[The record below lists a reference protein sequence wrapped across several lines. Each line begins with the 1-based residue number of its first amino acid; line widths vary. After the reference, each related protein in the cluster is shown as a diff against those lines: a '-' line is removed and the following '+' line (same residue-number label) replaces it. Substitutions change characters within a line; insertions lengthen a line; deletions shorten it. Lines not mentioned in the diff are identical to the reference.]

1 MLNNIIFWKLID
13 LLTLL
18 LEWIPLYILLS
29 SLSYKKTS
37 SEVRY
42 TSFLIIIFVSFTV
55 NVLGASP
62 NIKITLCMLM
72 SIIFYK
78 SNYDV
83 NLSKNLIVPLGYFM
97 ILIGMEV
104 LSISI
109 VTMMNSI
116 NIKLL
121 LDNHLYKLEFILL
134 SKPFLLLGVLF
145 LKYHE
150 LSGEI
155 YKKDILC
162 IGIPMCTN
170 ILSLLI
176 IFNYG
181 LQGLNQHLV
190 DNSVIM
196 LISFLLLLS
205 SISLLII
212 IHKILK
218 NNKLQLEHELI
229 REKVNLE
236 YSYYMKIEN
245 NQEKVKQLYHDMK
258 NHMICIS
265 NLNNPNE
272 LEKYIENINIEL
284 RGMDNS
290 FNTGNRI
297 IDIIMSEKKAIC
309 IEKDV
314 KFESFLDFSKLD
326 FIDMTD
332 MCIIFSNALDNA
344 IQACDRISD
353 LSILKYISVK
363 VTYVNSFCII
373 NIENSNVNDIVK
385 KNNIIVTHKK
395 DKFVHGIGIKNIKNT
410 VKKYDGEVNINFTDN
425 KFTLTMMIPIK
436 KCPVLP
442 S

>member
-1 MLNNIIFWKLID
+1 MLNSIIFWKLID
-13 LLTLL
+13 LFTLF

-37 SEVRY
+37 SKVRY
-42 TSFLIIIFVSFTV
+42 ISFLIMLFISFTTKE
-55 NVLGASP
+55 LGASP
-62 NIKITLCMLM
+62 NIKVPLSMLL

-78 SNYDV
+78 INYDV
-83 NLSKNLIVPLGYFM
+83 NLSKNLIIPLGYFM

-109 VTMMNSI
+109 VTTINSI

-121 LDNHLYKLEFILL
+121 LDNHLYRLQFIIL
-134 SKPFLLLGVLF
+134 SKSFLLIGVLV
-145 LKYHE
+145 LKFHE

-155 YKKDILC
+155 YRKDVLC

-176 IFNYG
+176 ILNYK
-181 LQGLNQHLV
+181 LQGLNQYLV
-190 DNSVIM
+190 DNLVII
-196 LISFLLLLS
+196 LISFLFLLS

-218 NNKLQLEHELI
+218 NNKLQLEHKII

-245 NQEKVKQLYHDMK
+245 NQEKVKKLYHDMK
-258 NHMICIS
+258 NHMICIN
-265 NLNNPNE
+265 NLSDSAE
-272 LEKYIENINIEL
+272 LEEYIANINIEL
-284 RGMDNS
+284 KGIENY
-290 FNTGNRI
+290 FNTGNKI

-309 IEKDV
+309 IEKDI
-314 KFESFLDFSKLD
+314 KFESFLDFSKLH

-332 MCIIFSNALDNA
+332 ICIIFSNALDNA
-344 IQACDRISD
+344 IQACDKISD
-353 LSILKYISVK
+353 LRILKYISIK
-363 VTYVNSFCII
+363 VTYVNSFCVI
-373 NIENSNVNDIVK
+373 NIENNKVNDIVK
-385 KNNIIVTHKK
+385 KNNVIVTDKK
-395 DKFVHGIGIKNIKNT
+395 DKFMHGIGIKNIKNT
-410 VKKYDGEVNINFTDN
+410 VKKYDGEVNINSNDN

-436 KCPVLP
+436 KCPVLH

>member
-18 LEWIPLYILLS
+18 LEWIPLYILLN

-37 SEVRY
+37 SKVRHI
-42 TSFLIIIFVSFTV
+42 SFLIIIFVSFTV
-55 NVLGASP
+55 NILGVSP

-72 SIIFYK
+72 SVIFYK

-109 VTMMNSI
+109 VTIMNSI

-134 SKPFLLLGVLF
+134 SKPFLLIGALF

-155 YKKDILC
+155 YRKDVLC
-162 IGIPMCTN
+162 VGIPICTN

-190 DNSVIM
+190 DNSVII

-212 IHKILK
+212 IYKILK

-229 REKVNLE
+229 RKKVNLE

-373 NIENSNVNDIVK
+373 NIENSKVNDIVK
-385 KNNIIVTHKK
+385 KNNVVVTDKK
-395 DKFVHGIGIKNIKNT
+395 DKFMHGIGITNIKNT
-410 VKKYDGEVNINFTDN
+410 VKKYDGEISINSNDN

-436 KCPVLP
+436 K
-442 S
+442 

>member
-18 LEWIPLYILLS
+18 LEWIPLYILLN

-37 SEVRY
+37 SKVRHI
-42 TSFLIIIFVSFTV
+42 SFLIIIFVSFTV
-55 NVLGASP
+55 NILGVSP

-72 SIIFYK
+72 SVIFYK

-109 VTMMNSI
+109 VTIMNSI

-134 SKPFLLLGVLF
+134 SKPFLLIGALF

-155 YKKDILC
+155 YRKDVLC
-162 IGIPMCTN
+162 VGIPICTN

-190 DNSVIM
+190 DNSVII

-212 IHKILK
+212 IYKILK

-373 NIENSNVNDIVK
+373 NIENSKVNDIVK
-385 KNNIIVTHKK
+385 KNNVVVTDKK
-395 DKFVHGIGIKNIKNT
+395 DKFMHGIGITNIKNT
-410 VKKYDGEVNINFTDN
+410 VKKYDGEISINSNDN

-436 KCPVLP
+436 K
-442 S
+442 